1 MKRWIATLLL
11 FLSIFAFGSC
21 EGSQNYLTLYYT
33 DGSEPQKVL
42 LTEASMLEEQLP
54 VLPQRADGSN
64 FTGWYYDLAF
74 SKKADYYDVFSAKSL
89 IAGYEVNYIFALVQG
104 TPGCYGKEVDGEYE
118 YFIPAGTY
126 YVTMRTESEATIG
139 GLSVFSNDGYVEGV
153 GYTYLLKNYKFY
165 PKERYE
171 VTISD
176 NQHVYLTV
184 NSMFLF
190 ERKNVEEKYVDRRVY
205 NNIPLFVSP

>member
-42 LTEASMLEEQLP
+42 LTETSMLEEQLP

-139 GLSVFSNDGYVEGV
+139 GLSVFQMMVMSRASDTP
-153 GYTYLLKNYKFY
+153 TY
-165 PKERYE
+165 
-171 VTISD
+171 
-176 NQHVYLTV
+176 
-184 NSMFLF
+184 
-190 ERKNVEEKYVDRRVY
+190 
-205 NNIPLFVSP
+205 